1 MTENEIAAEV
11 VDCAIHVHREMGPGL
26 LESVYEACLFTE
38 LSERG
43 LNVERQVVVPV
54 IYKGQ
59 TIEEAFRADIIVES
73 KFLIELKACSALTD
87 VHLAQTLT
95 YLKLL
100 NFNLGLLLN
109 FNVALLKHGIRRV
122 INSKT
127 TPH

>member
-122 INSKT
+122 INSKKDYQ
-127 TPH
+127 

>member
-43 LNVERQVVVPV
+43 LNVERQVVVPL

-59 TIEEAFRADIIVES
+59 TIKEAFRADIIVES

-122 INSKT
+122 INSKKDYQ
-127 TPH
+127 